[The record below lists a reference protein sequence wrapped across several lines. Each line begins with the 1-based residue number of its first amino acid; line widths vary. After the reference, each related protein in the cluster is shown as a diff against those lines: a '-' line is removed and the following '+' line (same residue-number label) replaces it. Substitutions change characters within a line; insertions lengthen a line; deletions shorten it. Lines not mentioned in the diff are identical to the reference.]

1 MPFHRRALCLAVTAA
16 LLWQP
21 LAQADQNEVD
31 ALLKRVAILEQKL
44 EATAAAV
51 DEAKPAAS
59 RTHIG
64 GYGELHYNNLDSK
77 NEIDFHRFVL
87 FFGHQFSDKI
97 RLFSE
102 LELEH
107 SIASK
112 SAKGEVELEQAY
124 IDLQLTQNHN
134 LRTGLFLMPVGIL
147 NETHEPTTFY
157 GVERNNVEKDIIP
170 TTWWEGGAALNGR
183 LSPGLS
189 YDVAVTSGLK
199 TASSG
204 SDAYDL
210 RKGRQKVS
218 EAAANDLAYTTRLRW
233 TGLPGVEIAG
243 TLQRQD
249 DITQGDNVA
258 ATLGEVHA
266 VIKRG
271 PVGMRALYA
280 QWNLDN
286 TAPKGPDKQLGWY
299 VEPSYLITEKLGA
312 FVRYSLWDK
321 KAGDS
326 AKSEMR
332 QTDFGINYWAHPNVV
347 YKADIQHK
355 YDQSKGTSDDG
366 FNLGVGYHF

>member
-1 MPFHRRALCLAVTAA
+1 MPFHRHALCLAVTTA
-16 LLWQP
+16 LLWQS
-21 LAQADQNEVD
+21 AAMADQNEVD

-51 DEAKPAAS
+51 DEAKPTAS
-59 RTHIG
+59 RTHIS
-64 GYGELHYNNLDSK
+64 GYGEMHYNNLDSK

-97 RLFSE
+97 RFFSE

-107 SIASK
+107 SLASK
-112 SAKGEVELEQAY
+112 SAVGEVELEQAY
-124 IDLQLTQNHN
+124 IDLQLAPNHN
-134 LRTGLFLMPVGIL
+134 LRTGLFLVPVGIL

-170 TTWWEGGAALNGR
+170 TTWWEGGAALNGKFG
-183 LSPGLS
+183 PGLS
-189 YDVAVTSGLK
+189 YDVAVHSGLGTT
-199 TASSG
+199 TA
-204 SDAYDL
+204 APYDL

-218 EAAANDLAYTTRLRW
+218 EAKANDLAYTTRLRW
-233 TGLPGVEIAG
+233 TGLPGVELAA

-249 DITQGDNVA
+249 DITQGANVA

-299 VEPSYLITEKLGA
+299 VEPSYRVTENFGA

-326 AKSEMR
+326 DKSEMR
-332 QTDFGINYWAHPNVV
+332 QTDVGVNYWAHPNVV

-355 YDQSKGTSDDG
+355 YDQSKGSSDDG